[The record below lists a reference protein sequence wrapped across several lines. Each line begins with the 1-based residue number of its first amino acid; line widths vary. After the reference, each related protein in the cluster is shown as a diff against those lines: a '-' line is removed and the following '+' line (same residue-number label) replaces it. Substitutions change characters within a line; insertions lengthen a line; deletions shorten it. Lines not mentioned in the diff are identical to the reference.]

1 MRRPDLPL
9 ALLALGVA
17 VALLLVVRGEKRVS
31 RAYTLEVQAALPAG
45 LHPDGPLPAEAT
57 VSVVGPWSR
66 LRTLDPGAVGPLRL
80 ELSRATPGVATWYL
94 KPEAIRLPRG
104 VRVEAVH
111 PAQGTVD
118 LRRP

>member
-1 MRRPDLPL
+1 MAL
-9 ALLALGVA
+9 AAAL
-17 VALLLVVRGEKRVS
+17 ALLLVVRGEKRVTL
-31 RAYTLEVQAALPAG
+31 AYTVGVQAALPPG

-57 VSVVGPWSR
+57 VSVSGPWSR

-80 ELSRATPGVATWYL
+80 ELSRATPGVTTWYL
-94 KPEAIRLPRG
+94 KPEALRLPRG